1 MLLPEG
7 KSGKKGT
14 FVAKKVRTMTAAYHT
29 VTLENGL
36 RCALLPVRSRVVWC
50 GFGIHSGSRDDPE
63 GLPGLAHFVEH
74 TLFKGTTHRRADH
87 IRNRM
92 EVVGGSIDAY
102 TTKDETVVYTV
113 GPRGELTRAM
123 ELLGDLI
130 RHSTFPERELEPERG
145 VVRDEINLY
154 RDTPSDRIFDEWDER
169 FFRDR
174 TLAHPILGD
183 TRSLDR
189 MSREDLLSYTERTF
203 RPDRLLFFVMGQVTP
218 QRFEELC
225 KRYLS
230 EPFSSR
236 VQSSPRP
243 ELQLPIALTDQS
255 PHIVHSRTHQAHTL
269 LGGLG
274 VTYNDPD
281 RAAQNLLLQLLAG
294 DGMNTRLNVELRE
307 QRGWVYNVEASVTCF
322 PDVGWWQIYFGS
334 DDNHA
339 EEALGIVLEEL
350 DRLMQE
356 PLSEQ
361 SLRAWKKQTKGLAL
375 VSSEQSESTFLSF
388 GRQMLLRGRYEALE
402 EYFARIDAV
411 TTESLME
418 TARSL
423 FAHPFTLIYNGKK

>member
-1 MLLPEG
+1 
-7 KSGKKGT
+7 
-14 FVAKKVRTMTAAYHT
+14 MTAVYHM
-29 VTLENGL
+29 VTLDNGL
-36 RCALLPVRSRVVWC
+36 RCALLPTRSRVVWC

-63 GLPGLAHFVEH
+63 ELPGLAHFVEH
-74 TLFKGTTHRRADH
+74 TIFKGTIHRRADH

-113 GPRGELTRAM
+113 GPRGEVSRAV

-130 RHSTFPERELEPERG
+130 RHSTFPDKELEPERG

-154 RDTPSDRIFDEWDER
+154 RDTPSDRIFDEWDEL

-189 MSREDLLSYTERTF
+189 MRREDLLSYAERTF
-203 RPDRLLFFVMGQVTP
+203 RPERLLFFVMGQVTP
-218 QRFEELC
+218 KRFEELC
-225 KRYLS
+225 RRYLS
-230 EPFSSR
+230 EPFSSEVMPSTR
-236 VQSSPRP
+236 A
-243 ELQLPIALTDQS
+243 ELSLPIAVTDES

-274 VTYNDPD
+274 ATYNDPD

-294 DGMNTRLNVELRE
+294 DGMNTLLNVELRE
-307 QRGWVYNVEASVTCF
+307 RRGWVYNVDASVTCF

-334 DDNHA
+334 DDDHA
-339 EEALGIVLEEL
+339 EEALRIVREQL

-356 PLSEQ
+356 PLREQ
-361 SLRAWKKQTKGLAL
+361 VLRAWKKQTKGLAL

-388 GRQMLLRGRYEALE
+388 GRQVLLRGRYETLE
-402 EYFARIDAV
+402 EYFDRIDSV

-418 TARSL
+418 TARRL

>member
-1 MLLPEG
+1 
-7 KSGKKGT
+7 
-14 FVAKKVRTMTAAYHT
+14 MTAVYHT
-29 VTLENGL
+29 VTLDNGL
-36 RCALLPVRSRVVWC
+36 RCALLPTRSRVVWC

-63 GLPGLAHFVEH
+63 ELPGLAHFVEH
-74 TLFKGTTHRRADH
+74 TIFKGTIHRRADH

-102 TTKDETVVYTV
+102 TTKDETVVYTI
-113 GPRGELTRAM
+113 GPRGEVSRAV

-130 RHSTFPERELEPERG
+130 RHSTFPDKELEPERG

-174 TLAHPILGD
+174 SLAHPILGD

-189 MSREDLLSYTERTF
+189 MRREDLLSYAERTF
-203 RPDRLLFFVMGQVTP
+203 RPERLLFFVMGQVTP
-218 QRFEELC
+218 KRFEELC
-225 KRYLS
+225 HRYLS
-230 EPFSSR
+230 EPFPSEVTPST
-236 VQSSPRP
+236 RP
-243 ELQLPIALTDQS
+243 ELSLPIALADET
-255 PHIVHSRTHQAHTL
+255 PYIVHSRTHQAHTL

-274 VTYNDPD
+274 ATYNDPD

-294 DGMNTRLNVELRE
+294 DGMNTLLNVELRE
-307 QRGWVYNVEASVTCF
+307 RRGWVYNVEASVTCF

-334 DDNHA
+334 DDDHA
-339 EEALGIVLEEL
+339 EEALRIVREQL

-356 PLSEQ
+356 PLREQ
-361 SLRAWKKQTKGLAL
+361 VLRAWKKQTKGLAL

-388 GRQMLLRGRYEALE
+388 GRQVLLRGRYETLE
-402 EYFARIDAV
+402 EYFDRIDSV

-418 TARSL
+418 TARRL

>member
-1 MLLPEG
+1 
-7 KSGKKGT
+7 
-14 FVAKKVRTMTAAYHT
+14 MTAVYHM
-29 VTLENGL
+29 VTLDNGL
-36 RCALLPVRSRVVWC
+36 RCALLPTRSRVVWC

-63 GLPGLAHFVEH
+63 ELPGLAHFVEH
-74 TLFKGTTHRRADH
+74 TIFKGTIHRRADH

-113 GPRGELTRAM
+113 GPRGEVSRAV

-130 RHSTFPERELEPERG
+130 RHSTFPDKELEPERG

-154 RDTPSDRIFDEWDER
+154 RDTPSDRIFDEWDEL

-189 MSREDLLSYTERTF
+189 MRREDLLSYAERTF
-203 RPDRLLFFVMGQVTP
+203 RPERLLFFVMGQVTP
-218 QRFEELC
+218 KRFEELC
-225 KRYLS
+225 RRYLS
-230 EPFSSR
+230 EPFSSEVMPSTR
-236 VQSSPRP
+236 A
-243 ELQLPIALTDQS
+243 ELSLPIAVTDES

-274 VTYNDPD
+274 ATYNDPD

-294 DGMNTRLNVELRE
+294 DGMNTLLNVELRE
-307 QRGWVYNVEASVTCF
+307 RRGWVYNVDASVTCF

-334 DDNHA
+334 DDDHA
-339 EEALGIVLEEL
+339 EEALRIVREQL

-356 PLSEQ
+356 PLREQ
-361 SLRAWKKQTKGLAL
+361 VLRAWKKQTKGLAL

-388 GRQMLLRGRYEALE
+388 GRQMLLRGRYETLE
-402 EYFARIDAV
+402 EYFDRIDSV

-418 TARSL
+418 TARRL

>member
-1 MLLPEG
+1 M
-7 KSGKKGT
+7 
-14 FVAKKVRTMTAAYHT
+14 
-29 VTLENGL
+29 VTLDNGL
-36 RCALLPVRSRVVWC
+36 RCALLPTRSRVVWC

-63 GLPGLAHFVEH
+63 ELPGLAHFVEH
-74 TLFKGTTHRRADH
+74 TIFKGTIHRRADH

-113 GPRGELTRAM
+113 GPRGEVSRAV

-130 RHSTFPERELEPERG
+130 RHSTFPDKELEPERG

-154 RDTPSDRIFDEWDER
+154 RDTPSDRIFDEWDEL

-189 MSREDLLSYTERTF
+189 MRREDLLSYAERTF
-203 RPDRLLFFVMGQVTP
+203 RPERLLFFVMGQVTP
-218 QRFEELC
+218 KRFEELC
-225 KRYLS
+225 RRYLS
-230 EPFSSR
+230 EPFSSEVMPSTR
-236 VQSSPRP
+236 A
-243 ELQLPIALTDQS
+243 ELSLPIAVTDES

-274 VTYNDPD
+274 ATYNDPD

-294 DGMNTRLNVELRE
+294 DGMNTLLNVELRE
-307 QRGWVYNVEASVTCF
+307 RRGWVYNVDASVTCF

-334 DDNHA
+334 DDDHA
-339 EEALGIVLEEL
+339 EEALRIVREQL

-356 PLSEQ
+356 PLREQ
-361 SLRAWKKQTKGLAL
+361 VLRAWKKQTKGLAL

-388 GRQMLLRGRYEALE
+388 GRQVLLRGRYETLE
-402 EYFARIDAV
+402 EYFDRIDSV

-418 TARSL
+418 TARRL

>member
-1 MLLPEG
+1 M
-7 KSGKKGT
+7 
-14 FVAKKVRTMTAAYHT
+14 
-29 VTLENGL
+29 
-36 RCALLPVRSRVVWC
+36 WC

-63 GLPGLAHFVEH
+63 ELPGLAHFVEH
-74 TLFKGTTHRRADH
+74 TIFKGTIHRRADH

-113 GPRGELTRAM
+113 GPRGEVSRAV

-130 RHSTFPERELEPERG
+130 RHSTFPDKELEPERG

-154 RDTPSDRIFDEWDER
+154 QDTPSDRIFDEWDER

-174 TLAHPILGD
+174 SLAHPILGD

-189 MSREDLLSYTERTF
+189 MRREDLLSYAERTF
-203 RPDRLLFFVMGQVTP
+203 RPERLLFFVMGQVTP
-218 QRFEELC
+218 KRFEELC
-225 KRYLS
+225 RRYLS
-230 EPFSSR
+230 DPFPSEVTPSTR
-236 VQSSPRP
+236 A
-243 ELQLPIALTDQS
+243 ELSLPIALSDES

-274 VTYNDPD
+274 ATYNDPD

-294 DGMNTRLNVELRE
+294 DGMNTLLNVELRE
-307 QRGWVYNVEASVTCF
+307 RRGWVYNVEASVTCY

-334 DDNHA
+334 DDDHA
-339 EEALGIVLEEL
+339 EEALRIVLEEL

-356 PLSEQ
+356 PLREQ
-361 SLRAWKKQTKGLAL
+361 VLRAWKKQTKGLAL

-388 GRQMLLRGRYEALE
+388 GRQVLLRGRYETLE
-402 EYFARIDAV
+402 EYFDRIDSV

-418 TARSL
+418 TARRL

>member
-1 MLLPEG
+1 M
-7 KSGKKGT
+7 
-14 FVAKKVRTMTAAYHT
+14 
-29 VTLENGL
+29 
-36 RCALLPVRSRVVWC
+36 WC

-63 GLPGLAHFVEH
+63 ELPGLAHFVEH
-74 TLFKGTTHRRADH
+74 TIFKGTIHRRADH

-113 GPRGELTRAM
+113 GPRGEVSRAV

-130 RHSTFPERELEPERG
+130 RHSTFPDKELEPERG

-174 TLAHPILGD
+174 SLAHPILGD

-189 MSREDLLSYTERTF
+189 MRREDLLSYAERTF
-203 RPDRLLFFVMGQVTP
+203 RPERLLFFVMGQVTP
-218 QRFEELC
+218 KRFEELC
-225 KRYLS
+225 RRYLS
-230 EPFSSR
+230 DPFPSEVTPSTR
-236 VQSSPRP
+236 A
-243 ELQLPIALTDQS
+243 ELSLPIALADES

-274 VTYNDPD
+274 ATYNDPD

-294 DGMNTRLNVELRE
+294 DGMNTLLNVELRE
-307 QRGWVYNVEASVTCF
+307 RRGWVYNVEASVTCF

-334 DDNHA
+334 DDDHA
-339 EEALGIVLEEL
+339 EEALRIVREQL
-350 DRLMQE
+350 DRLMQK
-356 PLSEQ
+356 PLREQ
-361 SLRAWKKQTKGLAL
+361 VLRAWKKQTKGLAL

-388 GRQMLLRGRYEALE
+388 GRQMLLRGRYETLE
-402 EYFARIDAV
+402 EYFDRIDSV

-418 TARSL
+418 TARRL

>member
-1 MLLPEG
+1 
-7 KSGKKGT
+7 
-14 FVAKKVRTMTAAYHT
+14 MTAVYHT
-29 VTLENGL
+29 VTLDNGL
-36 RCALLPVRSRVVWC
+36 RCALLPTRSRVVWC

-63 GLPGLAHFVEH
+63 ELPGLAHFVEH
-74 TLFKGTTHRRADH
+74 TIFKGTIHRRADH

-113 GPRGELTRAM
+113 GPRGEASRAV

-130 RHSTFPERELEPERG
+130 RHSTFPDKELEPERG

-189 MSREDLLSYTERTF
+189 MRREDLLSYAERAF
-203 RPDRLLFFVMGQVTP
+203 RPERLLFFVMGQVTP
-218 QRFEELC
+218 KRFEELC
-225 KRYLS
+225 RRYLS
-230 EPFSSR
+230 EPFPSEVTPST
-236 VQSSPRP
+236 RP
-243 ELQLPIALTDQS
+243 ELSLPIALADET
-255 PHIVHSRTHQAHTL
+255 PYIVHSRTHQAHTL

-274 VTYNDPD
+274 ATYNDPD

-294 DGMNTRLNVELRE
+294 DGMNTLLNVELRE
-307 QRGWVYNVEASVTCF
+307 RRGWVYNVEASVTCF

-339 EEALGIVLEEL
+339 EEALRIVREQL

-356 PLSEQ
+356 PLREQ
-361 SLRAWKKQTKGLAL
+361 VLRAWKKQTKGLAL

-388 GRQMLLRGRYEALE
+388 GRQMLLRGRYETLE
-402 EYFARIDAV
+402 EYFDRIDSV

-418 TARSL
+418 TARRL

>member
-1 MLLPEG
+1 
-7 KSGKKGT
+7 
-14 FVAKKVRTMTAAYHT
+14 MTAVYHT
-29 VTLENGL
+29 VTLDNGL
-36 RCALLPVRSRVVWC
+36 RCALLPTRSRVVWC

-63 GLPGLAHFVEH
+63 ELPGLAHFVEH
-74 TLFKGTTHRRADH
+74 TIFKGTIHRRADH

-102 TTKDETVVYTV
+102 TTKGETVVYTV
-113 GPRGELTRAM
+113 GPRGEVSRAV

-130 RHSTFPERELEPERG
+130 RHSTFPDKELEPERG

-174 TLAHPILGD
+174 SLAHPILGD

-189 MSREDLLSYTERTF
+189 MRREDLLSYAERTF
-203 RPDRLLFFVMGQVTP
+203 RPERLLFFVMGQVTP
-218 QRFEELC
+218 KRFEELC
-225 KRYLS
+225 RRYLS
-230 EPFSSR
+230 ESFPSEVKPSTR
-236 VQSSPRP
+236 A
-243 ELQLPIALTDQS
+243 ELSLPIALADES

-274 VTYNDPD
+274 ATYNDPD

-294 DGMNTRLNVELRE
+294 DGMNTLLNVELRE
-307 QRGWVYNVEASVTCF
+307 RRGWVYNVEASVTCF

-334 DDNHA
+334 DDDHA
-339 EEALGIVLEEL
+339 EEALRIVLEEL

-356 PLSEQ
+356 PLREHV
-361 SLRAWKKQTKGLAL
+361 LRAWKKQTKGLAL

-388 GRQMLLRGRYEALE
+388 GRQMLLRERYETLE
-402 EYFARIDAV
+402 EYFDRIDSV

-418 TARSL
+418 TARRL

>member
-1 MLLPEG
+1 
-7 KSGKKGT
+7 
-14 FVAKKVRTMTAAYHT
+14 MTAVYHT
-29 VTLENGL
+29 VTLDNGL
-36 RCALLPVRSRVVWC
+36 RCALLPTRSRVVWC
-50 GFGIHSGSRDDPE
+50 GFGIYSGSRDDPE
-63 GLPGLAHFVEH
+63 ELPGLAHFVEH
-74 TLFKGTTHRRADH
+74 TIFKGTIHRRADH

-102 TTKDETVVYTV
+102 TTKDETVVYTI
-113 GPRGELTRAM
+113 GPRGEVSRAV

-130 RHSTFPERELEPERG
+130 RHSTFPDKELEPERG

-169 FFRDR
+169 FFRDP

-183 TRSLDR
+183 TRSLNR
-189 MSREDLLSYTERTF
+189 MRREDLLSYAERTF
-203 RPDRLLFFVMGQVTP
+203 RPERLLFFVMGQVTP
-218 QRFEELC
+218 KRFEELC
-225 KRYLS
+225 RRYLS
-230 EPFSSR
+230 EPFPSEVKPSTR
-236 VQSSPRP
+236 A
-243 ELQLPIALTDQS
+243 ELSLPIALVDES

-274 VTYNDPD
+274 ATYNDPD

-294 DGMNTRLNVELRE
+294 DGMNTLLNVELRE
-307 QRGWVYNVEASVTCF
+307 RRGWVYNVEASVTCF

-334 DDNHA
+334 DDDHA
-339 EEALGIVLEEL
+339 EEALRIVREQL

-356 PLSEQ
+356 PLREQ
-361 SLRAWKKQTKGLAL
+361 VLRAWKKQTKGLAL

-388 GRQMLLRGRYEALE
+388 GRQMLLRGRYETLE
-402 EYFARIDAV
+402 EYFDRIDSV

-418 TARSL
+418 TARRL

>member
-1 MLLPEG
+1 
-7 KSGKKGT
+7 
-14 FVAKKVRTMTAAYHT
+14 MTAVYHT
-29 VTLENGL
+29 VTLDNGL
-36 RCALLPVRSRVVWC
+36 RCALLPTRSRVVWC

-63 GLPGLAHFVEH
+63 ELPGLAHFVEH
-74 TLFKGTTHRRADH
+74 TIFKGTIHRRADH

-113 GPRGELTRAM
+113 GPRGEVSRAV

-130 RHSTFPERELEPERG
+130 RHSTFPDKELEPERG

-174 TLAHPILGD
+174 SLAHPILGD

-189 MSREDLLSYTERTF
+189 MRREDLLSYAERTF
-203 RPDRLLFFVMGQVTP
+203 RPERLLFFVMGQVTP
-218 QRFEELC
+218 KRFEELC
-225 KRYLS
+225 RRYLS
-230 EPFSSR
+230 EPFPSEVTPSTR
-236 VQSSPRP
+236 A
-243 ELQLPIALTDQS
+243 ELSLPIAFADET
-255 PHIVHSRTHQAHTL
+255 PYIVHSRTHQAHTL

-274 VTYNDPD
+274 ATYNDPD

-294 DGMNTRLNVELRE
+294 DGMNTLLNVELRE
-307 QRGWVYNVEASVTCF
+307 RRGWVYNVEASVTCF

-334 DDNHA
+334 DDDHA
-339 EEALGIVLEEL
+339 EEALRIVLEQL

-356 PLSEQ
+356 PLREQ
-361 SLRAWKKQTKGLAL
+361 VLRAWKKQTKGLAL

-388 GRQMLLRGRYEALE
+388 GRQMLLRGRYETLE
-402 EYFARIDAV
+402 EYFDRIDSV

-418 TARSL
+418 TARRL

>member
-1 MLLPEG
+1 M
-7 KSGKKGT
+7 
-14 FVAKKVRTMTAAYHT
+14 
-29 VTLENGL
+29 
-36 RCALLPVRSRVVWC
+36 WC

-63 GLPGLAHFVEH
+63 ELPGLAHFVEH
-74 TLFKGTTHRRADH
+74 TIFKGTIHRRADH

-113 GPRGELTRAM
+113 GPRGEVSRAV

-130 RHSTFPERELEPERG
+130 RHSTFPDKELEPERG

-174 TLAHPILGD
+174 SLAHPILGD

-189 MSREDLLSYTERTF
+189 MRREDLLSYAERTF
-203 RPDRLLFFVMGQVTP
+203 RPERLLFFVMGQVTP
-218 QRFEELC
+218 KRFEELC
-225 KRYLS
+225 RRYLS
-230 EPFSSR
+230 DPFPSEVTPSTR
-236 VQSSPRP
+236 A
-243 ELQLPIALTDQS
+243 ELSLPIALADES

-274 VTYNDPD
+274 ATYNDPD

-294 DGMNTRLNVELRE
+294 DGMNTLLNVELRE
-307 QRGWVYNVEASVTCF
+307 HRGWVYNVEASVTCF

-334 DDNHA
+334 DDDHA
-339 EEALGIVLEEL
+339 EEALRVVREQL

-356 PLSEQ
+356 PLREQ
-361 SLRAWKKQTKGLAL
+361 VLRAWKKQTKGLAL

-388 GRQMLLRGRYEALE
+388 GRQMLLRGRYETLE
-402 EYFARIDAV
+402 EYFDRIDSV

-418 TARSL
+418 TARRL

>member
-1 MLLPEG
+1 
-7 KSGKKGT
+7 
-14 FVAKKVRTMTAAYHT
+14 MTAVYHT
-29 VTLENGL
+29 VTLDNGL
-36 RCALLPVRSRVVWC
+36 RCALLPTRSRVVWC

-63 GLPGLAHFVEH
+63 ELPGLAHFVEH
-74 TLFKGTTHRRADH
+74 TIFKGTVHRRADH

-113 GPRGELTRAM
+113 GPRGEVSRAV

-130 RHSTFPERELEPERG
+130 RHSTFPDKELEPERG

-169 FFRDR
+169 FFHDR
-174 TLAHPILGD
+174 SLAHPILGD

-189 MSREDLLSYTERTF
+189 MRREDLLSYAERTF
-203 RPDRLLFFVMGQVTP
+203 RPERLLFFVMGQVTP
-218 QRFEELC
+218 KRFEELC
-225 KRYLS
+225 RRYLS
-230 EPFSSR
+230 EPFPSEVTPSTR
-236 VQSSPRP
+236 A
-243 ELQLPIALTDQS
+243 ELSLPIALAGES

-274 VTYNDPD
+274 ATYNDPD

-294 DGMNTRLNVELRE
+294 DGMNTLLNVELRE
-307 QRGWVYNVEASVTCF
+307 RRGWVYNVEASVTCF

-334 DDNHA
+334 DDDHA
-339 EEALGIVLEEL
+339 EEALRIVREEL

-356 PLSEQ
+356 PLREQ
-361 SLRAWKKQTKGLAL
+361 VLRAWKKQTKGLAL

-388 GRQMLLRGRYEALE
+388 GRQMLLRGRYETLE
-402 EYFARIDAV
+402 EYFDRIDSV

-418 TARSL
+418 TARRL

>member
-1 MLLPEG
+1 
-7 KSGKKGT
+7 
-14 FVAKKVRTMTAAYHT
+14 MTAVYHT
-29 VTLENGL
+29 VTLDNGL
-36 RCALLPVRSRVVWC
+36 RCALLPTRSRVVWC

-63 GLPGLAHFVEH
+63 ELPGLAHFVEH
-74 TLFKGTTHRRADH
+74 TIFKGTIHRRADH

-113 GPRGELTRAM
+113 GPRGEVSRAV

-130 RHSTFPERELEPERG
+130 RHSTFPDKELEPERG

-174 TLAHPILGD
+174 SLAHPILGD

-189 MSREDLLSYTERTF
+189 MRREDLLSYAERTF
-203 RPDRLLFFVMGQVTP
+203 RPERLLFFVMGQVTP
-218 QRFEELC
+218 KRFEELC
-225 KRYLS
+225 RRYLS
-230 EPFSSR
+230 EPFPSEVKPST
-236 VQSSPRP
+236 RP
-243 ELQLPIALTDQS
+243 ELSLPIAFADET
-255 PHIVHSRTHQAHTL
+255 PYIVHSRTHQAHTL

-274 VTYNDPD
+274 ATYNDPD

-294 DGMNTRLNVELRE
+294 DGMNTLLNVELRE
-307 QRGWVYNVEASVTCF
+307 HRGWVYNVEASVTCF

-334 DDNHA
+334 DDDHA
-339 EEALGIVLEEL
+339 EEALRVVREQL

-356 PLSEQ
+356 PLREQ
-361 SLRAWKKQTKGLAL
+361 VLRAWKKQTKGLAL

-388 GRQMLLRGRYEALE
+388 GRQMLLRGRYETLE
-402 EYFARIDAV
+402 EYFDRIDSV

-418 TARSL
+418 TARRL

>member
-1 MLLPEG
+1 
-7 KSGKKGT
+7 
-14 FVAKKVRTMTAAYHT
+14 MTAVYHT
-29 VTLENGL
+29 VTLDNGL
-36 RCALLPVRSRVVWC
+36 RCALLPTRSRVVWC

-63 GLPGLAHFVEH
+63 ELPGLAHFVEH
-74 TLFKGTTHRRADH
+74 TIFKGTIHRRADH

-113 GPRGELTRAM
+113 GPRGEVSRAV

-130 RHSTFPERELEPERG
+130 RHSTFPDKELEPERG

-174 TLAHPILGD
+174 SLAHPILGD

-189 MSREDLLSYTERTF
+189 MRREDLLSYAERTF
-203 RPDRLLFFVMGQVTP
+203 RPERLLFFVMGQVTP
-218 QRFEELC
+218 KRFEELC
-225 KRYLS
+225 RRYLS
-230 EPFSSR
+230 DPFPSEVTPSTR
-236 VQSSPRP
+236 A
-243 ELQLPIALTDQS
+243 ELSLPIALADES

-274 VTYNDPD
+274 ATYNDPD

-294 DGMNTRLNVELRE
+294 DGMNTLLNVELRE
-307 QRGWVYNVEASVTCF
+307 RRGWVYNVEASVTCF

-334 DDNHA
+334 DDDHA
-339 EEALGIVLEEL
+339 EEALRIVREQL

-356 PLSEQ
+356 PLREQ
-361 SLRAWKKQTKGLAL
+361 VLRAWKKQTKGLAL

-388 GRQMLLRGRYEALE
+388 GRQVLLRGRYETLE
-402 EYFARIDAV
+402 EYFDRIDSV

-418 TARSL
+418 TARRL

>member
-1 MLLPEG
+1 
-7 KSGKKGT
+7 
-14 FVAKKVRTMTAAYHT
+14 MTAVYHT
-29 VTLENGL
+29 VTLDNGL
-36 RCALLPVRSRVVWC
+36 RCALLPTRSRVVWC
-50 GFGIHSGSRDDPE
+50 GFGIHSGSRDDPKE
-63 GLPGLAHFVEH
+63 LPGLAHFVEH
-74 TLFKGTTHRRADH
+74 TIFKGTIHRRADH

-113 GPRGELTRAM
+113 GPRGEVSRAV

-130 RHSTFPERELEPERG
+130 RHSTFPDKELEPERG

-154 RDTPSDRIFDEWDER
+154 RDTPSDRIFDEWDEL
-169 FFRDR
+169 FFRDL

-189 MSREDLLSYTERTF
+189 MRREDLLSYAERTF
-203 RPDRLLFFVMGQVTP
+203 RPERLLFFVMGQVTP
-218 QRFEELC
+218 KRFEELC
-225 KRYLS
+225 RRYLS
-230 EPFSSR
+230 EPFSSEVMPSTR
-236 VQSSPRP
+236 A
-243 ELQLPIALTDQS
+243 ELSLPIAVADES

-274 VTYNDPD
+274 ATYNDPD

-294 DGMNTRLNVELRE
+294 DGMNTLLNVELRE
-307 QRGWVYNVEASVTCF
+307 RRGWVYNVDASVTCF

-334 DDNHA
+334 DDDHA
-339 EEALGIVLEEL
+339 EEALRIVLEEL

-356 PLSEQ
+356 PLREQ
-361 SLRAWKKQTKGLAL
+361 VLRAWKKQTKGLAL

-388 GRQMLLRGRYEALE
+388 GRQMLLRGRYETLE
-402 EYFARIDAV
+402 EYFDRIDSV

-418 TARSL
+418 TARRL

>member
-1 MLLPEG
+1 
-7 KSGKKGT
+7 
-14 FVAKKVRTMTAAYHT
+14 MTAVYHT
-29 VTLENGL
+29 VTLDNGL
-36 RCALLPVRSRVVWC
+36 RCALLPTRSRVVWC

-63 GLPGLAHFVEH
+63 ELPGLAHFVEH
-74 TLFKGTTHRRADH
+74 TIFKGTIHRRADH

-102 TTKDETVVYTV
+102 TTKDETVVYTI
-113 GPRGELTRAM
+113 GPRGEVSRAV

-130 RHSTFPERELEPERG
+130 RHSTFPDKGLEPERG

-174 TLAHPILGD
+174 SLAHPILGD

-189 MSREDLLSYTERTF
+189 MRREDLLSYAERTF
-203 RPDRLLFFVMGQVTP
+203 RPERLLFFVMGQVTP
-218 QRFEELC
+218 KRFEELC
-225 KRYLS
+225 RRYLS
-230 EPFSSR
+230 EPFSSEVTPSTR
-236 VQSSPRP
+236 A
-243 ELQLPIALTDQS
+243 ELSLPIALVDES

-274 VTYNDPD
+274 ATYNDPD

-294 DGMNTRLNVELRE
+294 DGMNTLLNVELRE
-307 QRGWVYNVEASVTCF
+307 RRGWVYNVEASVTCF

-334 DDNHA
+334 DDDHA
-339 EEALGIVLEEL
+339 EEALRIVREQL

-356 PLSEQ
+356 PLREQ
-361 SLRAWKKQTKGLAL
+361 VLRAWKKQTKGLAL

-388 GRQMLLRGRYEALE
+388 GRQMLLRGRYETLE
-402 EYFARIDAV
+402 EYFDRIDSV

-418 TARSL
+418 TARRL

>member
-1 MLLPEG
+1 
-7 KSGKKGT
+7 
-14 FVAKKVRTMTAAYHT
+14 MTAVYHT
-29 VTLENGL
+29 VTLDNGL
-36 RCALLPVRSRVVWC
+36 RCALLPTRSRVVWC

-63 GLPGLAHFVEH
+63 ELPGLAHFVEH
-74 TLFKGTTHRRADH
+74 TIFKGTIHRRADH

-113 GPRGELTRAM
+113 GPRGEVSRAV

-130 RHSTFPERELEPERG
+130 RHSTFPDKELEPERG

-174 TLAHPILGD
+174 SLAHPILGD

-189 MSREDLLSYTERTF
+189 MHREDLLSYAERTF
-203 RPDRLLFFVMGQVTP
+203 RPERLLFFVMGQVTP
-218 QRFEELC
+218 KRFEELC
-225 KRYLS
+225 RRYLS
-230 EPFSSR
+230 EPFPSEVTPSTR
-236 VQSSPRP
+236 A
-243 ELQLPIALTDQS
+243 ELSLPIALADES

-274 VTYNDPD
+274 ATYNDPD

-294 DGMNTRLNVELRE
+294 DGMNTLLNVELRE
-307 QRGWVYNVEASVTCF
+307 RRGWVYNVEASVTCF

-334 DDNHA
+334 DDDHA
-339 EEALGIVLEEL
+339 EEALRIVLEEL

-356 PLSEQ
+356 PLREQ
-361 SLRAWKKQTKGLAL
+361 VLRAWKKQTKGLAL

-388 GRQMLLRGRYEALE
+388 GRQMLLRERYETLE
-402 EYFARIDAV
+402 EYFDRIDSV

-418 TARSL
+418 TARRL

>member
-1 MLLPEG
+1 
-7 KSGKKGT
+7 
-14 FVAKKVRTMTAAYHT
+14 MTAVYHT
-29 VTLENGL
+29 VTLDNGL
-36 RCALLPVRSRVVWC
+36 RCALLPTRSRVVWC

-63 GLPGLAHFVEH
+63 ELPGLAHFVEH
-74 TLFKGTTHRRADH
+74 TIFKGTIHRRADH

-113 GPRGELTRAM
+113 GPRGEVSRAV

-130 RHSTFPERELEPERG
+130 RHSTFPDKELEPERG

-174 TLAHPILGD
+174 SLAHPILGD
-183 TRSLDR
+183 TRSLNR
-189 MSREDLLSYTERTF
+189 MRREDLLSYAECTF
-203 RPDRLLFFVMGQVTP
+203 RPERLLFFVMGQVTP
-218 QRFEELC
+218 KRFEELC
-225 KRYLS
+225 RRYLS
-230 EPFSSR
+230 EPFSSEVTPSTR
-236 VQSSPRP
+236 A
-243 ELQLPIALTDQS
+243 ELSLPIALVDES

-274 VTYNDPD
+274 ATYNDPD

-294 DGMNTRLNVELRE
+294 DGMNTLLNVELRE
-307 QRGWVYNVEASVTCF
+307 RRGWVYNVEASVTCF

-334 DDNHA
+334 DDDHA
-339 EEALGIVLEEL
+339 EEALRIVREQL

-356 PLSEQ
+356 PLREQ
-361 SLRAWKKQTKGLAL
+361 VLRAWKKQTKGLAL

-388 GRQMLLRGRYEALE
+388 GRQMLLRGRYETLE
-402 EYFARIDAV
+402 EYFDRIDSV

-418 TARSL
+418 TARRL

>member
-1 MLLPEG
+1 
-7 KSGKKGT
+7 
-14 FVAKKVRTMTAAYHT
+14 MTAVYHT
-29 VTLENGL
+29 VTLDNGL
-36 RCALLPVRSRVVWC
+36 RCALLPTRSRVVWC

-63 GLPGLAHFVEH
+63 ELPGLAHFVEH
-74 TLFKGTTHRRADH
+74 TIFKGTIHRRADH

-113 GPRGELTRAM
+113 GPRGEVSRAV

-130 RHSTFPERELEPERG
+130 RHSTFPDKELEPERG

-174 TLAHPILGD
+174 SLAHPILGD

-189 MSREDLLSYTERTF
+189 MRREDLLSYAERTF
-203 RPDRLLFFVMGQVTP
+203 RPERLLFFVMGQVTP
-218 QRFEELC
+218 KRFEELC
-225 KRYLS
+225 RRYLS
-230 EPFSSR
+230 EPFPSEVKPST
-236 VQSSPRP
+236 RP
-243 ELQLPIALTDQS
+243 ELSLPIAFADET
-255 PHIVHSRTHQAHTL
+255 PYIVHSRTHQAHTL

-274 VTYNDPD
+274 ATYNDPD

-294 DGMNTRLNVELRE
+294 DGMNTLLNVELRE
-307 QRGWVYNVEASVTCF
+307 RRGWVYNVEASVTCF

-334 DDNHA
+334 DDDHA
-339 EEALGIVLEEL
+339 EEALRIVREQL

-356 PLSEQ
+356 PLREQ
-361 SLRAWKKQTKGLAL
+361 VLRAWKKQTKGLAL

-388 GRQMLLRGRYEALE
+388 GRQVLLRGRYETLE
-402 EYFARIDAV
+402 EYFDRIDSV

-418 TARSL
+418 TARRL

>member
-1 MLLPEG
+1 
-7 KSGKKGT
+7 
-14 FVAKKVRTMTAAYHT
+14 MTAVYHT
-29 VTLENGL
+29 VTLDNGL
-36 RCALLPVRSRVVWC
+36 RCALLPTRSRVVWC

-63 GLPGLAHFVEH
+63 ELPGLAHFVEH
-74 TLFKGTTHRRADH
+74 TIFKGTIHRRADH

-113 GPRGELTRAM
+113 GPRGEVSRAV

-130 RHSTFPERELEPERG
+130 RHSTFPDKELEPERG

-169 FFRDR
+169 FFRGR
-174 TLAHPILGD
+174 SLAHPILGD

-189 MSREDLLSYTERTF
+189 MRREDLLSYAERTF
-203 RPDRLLFFVMGQVTP
+203 RPERLLFFVMGQVTP
-218 QRFEELC
+218 KRFEELC
-225 KRYLS
+225 RRYLS
-230 EPFSSR
+230 EPFPSEVKPST
-236 VQSSPRP
+236 RP
-243 ELQLPIALTDQS
+243 ELSLPIALADET
-255 PHIVHSRTHQAHTL
+255 PYIVHSRTHQAHTL

-274 VTYNDPD
+274 ATYNDPD

-294 DGMNTRLNVELRE
+294 DGMNTLLNVELRE
-307 QRGWVYNVEASVTCF
+307 RRGWVYNVEASVTCF

-334 DDNHA
+334 DDDHA
-339 EEALGIVLEEL
+339 EEALRIVREQL

-356 PLSEQ
+356 PLREQ
-361 SLRAWKKQTKGLAL
+361 VLRAWKKQTKGLAL

-388 GRQMLLRGRYEALE
+388 GRQMLLRGRYETLE
-402 EYFARIDAV
+402 EYFDRIDSV

-418 TARSL
+418 TARRL

>member
-1 MLLPEG
+1 
-7 KSGKKGT
+7 
-14 FVAKKVRTMTAAYHT
+14 MTAVYHT
-29 VTLENGL
+29 VTLDNGL
-36 RCALLPVRSRVVWC
+36 RCALLPTRSRVVWC

-63 GLPGLAHFVEH
+63 ELPGLAHFVEH
-74 TLFKGTTHRRADH
+74 TIFKGTIHRRADH

-113 GPRGELTRAM
+113 GPRGEVSRAV

-130 RHSTFPERELEPERG
+130 RHSTFPDKELEPERG

-154 RDTPSDRIFDEWDER
+154 WDTPSDRIFDEWDER

-174 TLAHPILGD
+174 SLAHPILGD

-189 MSREDLLSYTERTF
+189 MRREDLLSYAERTF
-203 RPDRLLFFVMGQVTP
+203 RPERLLFFVMGQVTP
-218 QRFEELC
+218 KRFEELC
-225 KRYLS
+225 RRYLS
-230 EPFSSR
+230 EPFPSEEKPSTR
-236 VQSSPRP
+236 A
-243 ELQLPIALTDQS
+243 ELSLPIALAGES

-274 VTYNDPD
+274 ATYNDPD

-294 DGMNTRLNVELRE
+294 DGMNTLLNVELRE
-307 QRGWVYNVEASVTCF
+307 RRGWVYNVEASVTCF

-334 DDNHA
+334 DDDHA
-339 EEALGIVLEEL
+339 EEALRIVLEEL

-356 PLSEQ
+356 PLREQ
-361 SLRAWKKQTKGLAL
+361 VLRAWKKQTKGLAL

-388 GRQMLLRGRYEALE
+388 GRQMLLRERYETLE
-402 EYFARIDAV
+402 EYFDRIDSV

-418 TARSL
+418 TARRL

>member
-1 MLLPEG
+1 M
-7 KSGKKGT
+7 
-14 FVAKKVRTMTAAYHT
+14 
-29 VTLENGL
+29 
-36 RCALLPVRSRVVWC
+36 WC

-63 GLPGLAHFVEH
+63 ELPGLAHFVEH
-74 TLFKGTTHRRADH
+74 TIFKGTIHRRADH

-113 GPRGELTRAM
+113 GPRGEVSRAV

-130 RHSTFPERELEPERG
+130 RHSTFPDKELEPERG

-169 FFRDR
+169 FFRDP

-189 MSREDLLSYTERTF
+189 MRREDLLSYAERTF
-203 RPDRLLFFVMGQVTP
+203 RPKRLLFFVMGQVTP
-218 QRFEELC
+218 KRFEELC
-225 KRYLS
+225 RRYLS
-230 EPFSSR
+230 EPFPSEVTPST
-236 VQSSPRP
+236 RP
-243 ELQLPIALTDQS
+243 ELSLPIALADET
-255 PHIVHSRTHQAHTL
+255 PYFVHSRTHQAHTL

-274 VTYNDPD
+274 ATYNDPD

-294 DGMNTRLNVELRE
+294 DGMNTLLNVELRE
-307 QRGWVYNVEASVTCF
+307 RRGWVYNVEASVTCF

-334 DDNHA
+334 DDDHA
-339 EEALGIVLEEL
+339 EEALRIVLEEL

-356 PLSEQ
+356 PLREQ
-361 SLRAWKKQTKGLAL
+361 VLRAWKKQTKGLAL

-388 GRQMLLRGRYEALE
+388 GRQMLLRGRYETLE
-402 EYFARIDAV
+402 EYFDRIDSV

-418 TARSL
+418 TARRL

>member
-1 MLLPEG
+1 
-7 KSGKKGT
+7 
-14 FVAKKVRTMTAAYHT
+14 MTAVYHT
-29 VTLENGL
+29 VTLDNGL
-36 RCALLPVRSRVVWC
+36 RCALLPTRSRVVWC

-63 GLPGLAHFVEH
+63 ELPGLAHFVEH
-74 TLFKGTTHRRADH
+74 TIFKGTIHRRADH

-102 TTKDETVVYTV
+102 TTKDETVVYTI
-113 GPRGELTRAM
+113 GPRGEVSRAV

-130 RHSTFPERELEPERG
+130 RHSTFPDKELEPERG

-169 FFRDR
+169 FFRDP

-189 MSREDLLSYTERTF
+189 MRREDLLSYAERTF
-203 RPDRLLFFVMGQVTP
+203 RPERLLFFVMGQVTP
-218 QRFEELC
+218 KRFEELC
-225 KRYLS
+225 RRYLS
-230 EPFSSR
+230 EPFSSEVTPSTR
-236 VQSSPRP
+236 A
-243 ELQLPIALTDQS
+243 ELSLPIALADET
-255 PHIVHSRTHQAHTL
+255 PYIVHSRTHQAHTL

-274 VTYNDPD
+274 ATYNDPD

-294 DGMNTRLNVELRE
+294 DGMNTLLNVELRE
-307 QRGWVYNVEASVTCF
+307 RRGWVYNVEASVTCF

-334 DDNHA
+334 DDDHA
-339 EEALGIVLEEL
+339 EEALRIVREQL

-356 PLSEQ
+356 PLREQ
-361 SLRAWKKQTKGLAL
+361 VLRAWKKQTKGLAL
-375 VSSEQSESTFLSF
+375 VSSEQSESTFVSF
-388 GRQMLLRGRYEALE
+388 GRQMLLRGRYETLE
-402 EYFARIDAV
+402 EYFDRIDSV

-418 TARSL
+418 TARRL

>member
-1 MLLPEG
+1 
-7 KSGKKGT
+7 
-14 FVAKKVRTMTAAYHT
+14 MTAVYHT
-29 VTLENGL
+29 VTLDNGL
-36 RCALLPVRSRVVWC
+36 RCALLPTRSRVVWC

-63 GLPGLAHFVEH
+63 ELPGLAHFVEH
-74 TLFKGTTHRRADH
+74 TIFKGTIHRRADH

-113 GPRGELTRAM
+113 GPRGEVSRAV

-130 RHSTFPERELEPERG
+130 RHSTFPDKELEPERG

-169 FFRDR
+169 FFRDP

-189 MSREDLLSYTERTF
+189 MRREDLLSYAARTF
-203 RPDRLLFFVMGQVTP
+203 RPERLLFFVMGQVTP
-218 QRFEELC
+218 KRFEELC
-225 KRYLS
+225 RRYLS
-230 EPFSSR
+230 EPFSSE
-236 VQSSPRP
+236 VKPSTRP
-243 ELQLPIALTDQS
+243 ELSLPIALVDES

-274 VTYNDPD
+274 ATYNDPD

-294 DGMNTRLNVELRE
+294 DGMNTLLNVELRE
-307 QRGWVYNVEASVTCF
+307 RRGWVYNVEASVTCF

-334 DDNHA
+334 DDDHA
-339 EEALGIVLEEL
+339 EEALRVVREQL

-356 PLSEQ
+356 PLREQ
-361 SLRAWKKQTKGLAL
+361 VLRAWKKQTKGLAL

-388 GRQMLLRGRYEALE
+388 GRQMLLRGRYETLE
-402 EYFARIDAV
+402 EYFDRIDSV

-418 TARSL
+418 TARRL

>member
-1 MLLPEG
+1 
-7 KSGKKGT
+7 
-14 FVAKKVRTMTAAYHT
+14 MTAVYHT
-29 VTLENGL
+29 VTLDNGL
-36 RCALLPVRSRVVWC
+36 RCALLPTRSRVVWC

-63 GLPGLAHFVEH
+63 ELPGLAHFVEH
-74 TLFKGTTHRRADH
+74 TIFKGTIHRRADH

-113 GPRGELTRAM
+113 GPRGEVSRAV

-130 RHSTFPERELEPERG
+130 RHSTFPDKELEPERG

-174 TLAHPILGD
+174 SLAHPILGD
-183 TRSLDR
+183 TRSLNR
-189 MSREDLLSYTERTF
+189 MRREDLLSYAERTF
-203 RPDRLLFFVMGQVTP
+203 RPERLLFFVMGQVTP
-218 QRFEELC
+218 KRFEELC
-225 KRYLS
+225 RRYLS
-230 EPFSSR
+230 EPFPSEVTPSTR
-236 VQSSPRP
+236 A
-243 ELQLPIALTDQS
+243 ELSLPIAFADET
-255 PHIVHSRTHQAHTL
+255 PYIVHSRTHQAHTL

-274 VTYNDPD
+274 ATYNDPD

-294 DGMNTRLNVELRE
+294 DGMNTLLNVELRE
-307 QRGWVYNVEASVTCF
+307 RRGWVYNVEASVTCF

-334 DDNHA
+334 DDDHA
-339 EEALGIVLEEL
+339 EEALRIVLEQL

-356 PLSEQ
+356 PLREQ
-361 SLRAWKKQTKGLAL
+361 VLRAWKKQTKGLAL

-388 GRQMLLRGRYEALE
+388 GRQMLLRGRYETLE
-402 EYFARIDAV
+402 EYFDRIDSV

-418 TARSL
+418 TARRL

>member
-1 MLLPEG
+1 
-7 KSGKKGT
+7 
-14 FVAKKVRTMTAAYHT
+14 MTAVYHT
-29 VTLENGL
+29 VTLDNGL
-36 RCALLPVRSRVVWC
+36 RCALLPTRSRVVWC

-63 GLPGLAHFVEH
+63 ELPGLAHFVEH
-74 TLFKGTTHRRADH
+74 TIFKGTIHRRADH

-102 TTKDETVVYTV
+102 TTKDETVVYTI
-113 GPRGELTRAM
+113 GPRGEVSRAV

-130 RHSTFPERELEPERG
+130 RHSTFPDKELEPERG

-169 FFRDR
+169 FFRDP

-189 MSREDLLSYTERTF
+189 MRREDLLSYAERTF
-203 RPDRLLFFVMGQVTP
+203 RPERLLFFVMGQVTP
-218 QRFEELC
+218 KRFEELC
-225 KRYLS
+225 RRYLS
-230 EPFSSR
+230 EPFSSE
-236 VQSSPRP
+236 VKPSTRP
-243 ELQLPIALTDQS
+243 ELSLPIALADET
-255 PHIVHSRTHQAHTL
+255 PYIVHSRTHQAHTL

-274 VTYNDPD
+274 ATYNDPD

-294 DGMNTRLNVELRE
+294 DGMNTLLNVELRE
-307 QRGWVYNVEASVTCF
+307 RRGWVYNVEASVTCF

-334 DDNHA
+334 DDDHA
-339 EEALGIVLEEL
+339 EEALRIVREQL
-350 DRLMQE
+350 DRLMQK
-356 PLSEQ
+356 PLREQ
-361 SLRAWKKQTKGLAL
+361 VLRAWKKQTKGLAL

-388 GRQMLLRGRYEALE
+388 GRQMLLRGRYETLE
-402 EYFARIDAV
+402 EYFDRIDSV

-418 TARSL
+418 TARRL

>member
-1 MLLPEG
+1 M
-7 KSGKKGT
+7 
-14 FVAKKVRTMTAAYHT
+14 
-29 VTLENGL
+29 
-36 RCALLPVRSRVVWC
+36 WC

-63 GLPGLAHFVEH
+63 ELPGLAHFVEH
-74 TLFKGTTHRRADH
+74 TIFKGTIHRRADH

-113 GPRGELTRAM
+113 GPRGEVSRAV

-130 RHSTFPERELEPERG
+130 RHSTFPDKELEPERG

-154 RDTPSDRIFDEWDER
+154 QDTPSDRIFDEWDER

-174 TLAHPILGD
+174 SLAHPILGD

-189 MSREDLLSYTERTF
+189 MRREDLLSYAERTF
-203 RPDRLLFFVMGQVTP
+203 RPERLLFFVMGQVTP
-218 QRFEELC
+218 KRFEELC
-225 KRYLS
+225 RRYLS
-230 EPFSSR
+230 EPFSSEVTPSTR
-236 VQSSPRP
+236 A
-243 ELQLPIALTDQS
+243 ELSLPIALVDES

-274 VTYNDPD
+274 ATYNDPD

-294 DGMNTRLNVELRE
+294 DGMNTLLNVELRE
-307 QRGWVYNVEASVTCF
+307 RRGWVYNVEASVTCF

-334 DDNHA
+334 DDDHA
-339 EEALGIVLEEL
+339 EEALRIVREQL

-356 PLSEQ
+356 PLREQ
-361 SLRAWKKQTKGLAL
+361 VLRAWKKQTKGLAL

-388 GRQMLLRGRYEALE
+388 GRQVLLRGRYETLE
-402 EYFARIDAV
+402 EYFDRIDSV

-418 TARSL
+418 TARRL

>member
-1 MLLPEG
+1 
-7 KSGKKGT
+7 
-14 FVAKKVRTMTAAYHT
+14 MTAVYHT
-29 VTLENGL
+29 VTLDNGL
-36 RCALLPVRSRVVWC
+36 RCALLPTRSRVVWC

-63 GLPGLAHFVEH
+63 ELPGLAHFVEH
-74 TLFKGTTHRRADH
+74 TIFKGTIHRRADH

-102 TTKDETVVYTV
+102 TTKDETVVYTI
-113 GPRGELTRAM
+113 GPRGEVSRAV

-130 RHSTFPERELEPERG
+130 RHSTFPDKELEPERG

-169 FFRDR
+169 FFRDP

-189 MSREDLLSYTERTF
+189 MRREDLLSYAERTF
-203 RPDRLLFFVMGQVTP
+203 RPERLLFFVMGQVTP
-218 QRFEELC
+218 KRFEELC
-225 KRYLS
+225 RRYLS
-230 EPFSSR
+230 EPFSSEVTPSTR
-236 VQSSPRP
+236 A
-243 ELQLPIALTDQS
+243 ELSFPIALADET
-255 PHIVHSRTHQAHTL
+255 PYIVHSRTHQAHTL

-274 VTYNDPD
+274 ATYNDPD

-294 DGMNTRLNVELRE
+294 DGMNTLLNVELRE
-307 QRGWVYNVEASVTCF
+307 RRGWVYNVEASVTCF

-334 DDNHA
+334 DDDHA
-339 EEALGIVLEEL
+339 EEALRIVLEEL

-356 PLSEQ
+356 PLREQ
-361 SLRAWKKQTKGLAL
+361 VLRAWKKQTKGLAL

-388 GRQMLLRGRYEALE
+388 GRQMLLRGRYETLE
-402 EYFARIDAV
+402 EYFDRIDSV

-418 TARSL
+418 TARRL

>member
-1 MLLPEG
+1 M
-7 KSGKKGT
+7 
-14 FVAKKVRTMTAAYHT
+14 
-29 VTLENGL
+29 
-36 RCALLPVRSRVVWC
+36 WC

-63 GLPGLAHFVEH
+63 ELPGLAHFVEH
-74 TLFKGTTHRRADH
+74 TIFKGTTHRRADH

-113 GPRGELTRAM
+113 GPRGEVSRAV

-130 RHSTFPERELEPERG
+130 RHSTFPDKELEPERG

-183 TRSLDR
+183 SRSLDR
-189 MSREDLLSYTERTF
+189 MRREDLLSYAERTF
-203 RPDRLLFFVMGQVTP
+203 RPERLLFFVMGQVTP
-218 QRFEELC
+218 KRFEELC
-225 KRYLS
+225 RRYLS
-230 EPFSSR
+230 EPFSSAVKPSTR
-236 VQSSPRP
+236 A
-243 ELQLPIALTDQS
+243 ELSLPIALPDET
-255 PHIVHSRTHQAHTL
+255 PYIVHSRTHQAHTL

-274 VTYNDPD
+274 ATYNDPD

-294 DGMNTRLNVELRE
+294 DGMNTLLNVELRE
-307 QRGWVYNVEASVTCF
+307 RRGWVYNVEASVTCF

-334 DDNHA
+334 DDDHA
-339 EEALGIVLEEL
+339 EEALRIVLEEL

-356 PLSEQ
+356 PLREQ
-361 SLRAWKKQTKGLAL
+361 VLRAWKKQTKGLAL

-388 GRQMLLRGRYEALE
+388 GRQMLLREWYETLE
-402 EYFARIDAV
+402 EYFDRIDSV

-418 TARSL
+418 TARRL

>member
-1 MLLPEG
+1 
-7 KSGKKGT
+7 
-14 FVAKKVRTMTAAYHT
+14 MTAVYHT
-29 VTLENGL
+29 VTLDNGL
-36 RCALLPVRSRVVWC
+36 RCALLPTRSRVVWC

-63 GLPGLAHFVEH
+63 ELPGLAHFVEH
-74 TLFKGTTHRRADH
+74 TIFKGTIHRRADH

-113 GPRGELTRAM
+113 GPRGEVSRAV

-130 RHSTFPERELEPERG
+130 RHSTFPDKELEPERG

-174 TLAHPILGD
+174 SLAHPILGD

-189 MSREDLLSYTERTF
+189 MRREDLLSYAERTF
-203 RPDRLLFFVMGQVTP
+203 RPERLLFFVMGQVTP
-218 QRFEELC
+218 KRFEELC
-225 KRYLS
+225 RRYLS
-230 EPFSSR
+230 DPFPSEVTPSTR
-236 VQSSPRP
+236 A
-243 ELQLPIALTDQS
+243 ELSLPIALADES

-274 VTYNDPD
+274 ATYDDPD

-294 DGMNTRLNVELRE
+294 DGMNTLLNVELRE
-307 QRGWVYNVEASVTCF
+307 RRGWVYNVEASVTCF

-334 DDNHA
+334 DDDHA
-339 EEALGIVLEEL
+339 EEALRIVLEEL

-356 PLSEQ
+356 PLHEQ
-361 SLRAWKKQTKGLAL
+361 VLRAWKKQTKGLAL

-388 GRQMLLRGRYEALE
+388 GCQMLLRGRYETLE
-402 EYFARIDAV
+402 EYFDRIDSV

-418 TARSL
+418 TARRL

>member
-1 MLLPEG
+1 
-7 KSGKKGT
+7 
-14 FVAKKVRTMTAAYHT
+14 MTAVYHT
-29 VTLENGL
+29 VTLDNGL
-36 RCALLPVRSRVVWC
+36 RCALLPTRSRVVWC

-63 GLPGLAHFVEH
+63 ELPGLAHFVEH
-74 TLFKGTTHRRADH
+74 TIFKGTIHRRADH

-113 GPRGELTRAM
+113 GPRGEVSRAV

-130 RHSTFPERELEPERG
+130 RHSTFPDKELEPERG

-174 TLAHPILGD
+174 SLAHPILGD

-189 MSREDLLSYTERTF
+189 MRREDLLSYAERTF
-203 RPDRLLFFVMGQVTP
+203 RPERLLFFVMGQVTP
-218 QRFEELC
+218 KRFEELC
-225 KRYLS
+225 RRYLS
-230 EPFSSR
+230 EPFPSEVTPSTR
-236 VQSSPRP
+236 A
-243 ELQLPIALTDQS
+243 ELSLPIAFADET
-255 PHIVHSRTHQAHTL
+255 PYIVHSRTHQAHTL

-274 VTYNDPD
+274 ATYNDPD

-294 DGMNTRLNVELRE
+294 DGMNTLLNVELRE
-307 QRGWVYNVEASVTCF
+307 RRGWVYNVDASVTCF

-334 DDNHA
+334 DDDHA
-339 EEALGIVLEEL
+339 EEALRIVLEQL

-356 PLSEQ
+356 PLREQ
-361 SLRAWKKQTKGLAL
+361 VLRAWKKQTKGLAL

-388 GRQMLLRGRYEALE
+388 GRQMLLRGRYETLE
-402 EYFARIDAV
+402 EYFGRIDSV

-418 TARSL
+418 TARRL

>member
-1 MLLPEG
+1 
-7 KSGKKGT
+7 
-14 FVAKKVRTMTAAYHT
+14 
-29 VTLENGL
+29 
-36 RCALLPVRSRVVWC
+36 
-50 GFGIHSGSRDDPE
+50 
-63 GLPGLAHFVEH
+63 
-74 TLFKGTTHRRADH
+74 
-87 IRNRM
+87 
-92 EVVGGSIDAY
+92 
-102 TTKDETVVYTV
+102 
-113 GPRGELTRAM
+113 
-123 ELLGDLI
+123 
-130 RHSTFPERELEPERG
+130 
-145 VVRDEINLY
+145 
-154 RDTPSDRIFDEWDER
+154 
-169 FFRDR
+169 
-174 TLAHPILGD
+174 
-183 TRSLDR
+183 
-189 MSREDLLSYTERTF
+189 
-203 RPDRLLFFVMGQVTP
+203 MGQVTP

-294 DGMNTRLNVELRE
+294 DGMNTRLNVKLRE

-334 DDNHA
+334 DDDHA
-339 EEALGIVLEEL
+339 DEALGIVREEL

>member
-1 MLLPEG
+1 
-7 KSGKKGT
+7 
-14 FVAKKVRTMTAAYHT
+14 MTAVYHT
-29 VTLENGL
+29 VTLDNGL
-36 RCALLPVRSRVVWC
+36 RCALLPTRSRVVWC

-63 GLPGLAHFVEH
+63 ELPGLAHFVEH
-74 TLFKGTTHRRADH
+74 TIFKGTIHRRADH

-113 GPRGELTRAM
+113 GPRGEVSRAV

-130 RHSTFPERELEPERG
+130 RHSTFPDKELEPERG

-174 TLAHPILGD
+174 SLAHPILGD

-189 MSREDLLSYTERTF
+189 MRREDLLSYAERTF
-203 RPDRLLFFVMGQVTP
+203 RPERLLFFVMGQVTP
-218 QRFEELC
+218 KRFEELC
-225 KRYLS
+225 RRYLS
-230 EPFSSR
+230 DPFPSEVTPSTR
-236 VQSSPRP
+236 A
-243 ELQLPIALTDQS
+243 ELSLPIALADES

-274 VTYNDPD
+274 ATYNDPD

-294 DGMNTRLNVELRE
+294 DGMNTLLNVELRE
-307 QRGWVYNVEASVTCF
+307 RRGWVYNVEASVTCF

-334 DDNHA
+334 DDDHA
-339 EEALGIVLEEL
+339 EEALRVVREQL

-356 PLSEQ
+356 PLREQ
-361 SLRAWKKQTKGLAL
+361 VLRAWKKQTKGLAL

-388 GRQMLLRGRYEALE
+388 GRQMLLRGRYETLE
-402 EYFARIDAV
+402 EYFDRIDSV

-418 TARSL
+418 TARRL